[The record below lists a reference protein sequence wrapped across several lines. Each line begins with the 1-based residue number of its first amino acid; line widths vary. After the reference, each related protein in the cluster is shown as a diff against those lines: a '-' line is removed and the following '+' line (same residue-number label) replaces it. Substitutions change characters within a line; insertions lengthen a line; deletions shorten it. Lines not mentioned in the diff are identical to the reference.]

1 MSNISK
7 GNAALPIRLLIS
19 CVFLPISLALTAIF
33 TTTLPTQM
41 QSKLVMSVPVI
52 LWFWLA
58 VSFFVCLI
66 TIIFAIKMSHVTND
80 SDFEET
86 DGESGGN
93 RDE

>member
-7 GNAALPIRLLIS
+7 GNTALPIRLLIS
-19 CVFLPISLALTAIF
+19 CVFLPVFLALVAIF

-41 QSKLVMSVPVI
+41 QSKFFMGVPVI

-66 TIIFAIKMSHVTND
+66 TIIFAVKMSRITHDLNFDKTD
-80 SDFEET
+80 SERR
-86 DGESGGN
+86 GGSH
-93 RDE
+93 D